1 MRGVNRKLGAA
12 LGRNSILQRGRG
24 GGSDKWHMVTFVDI
38 KSPQLCISQQHFPSK
53 DISFF
58 SKSDSQQKLAIKKKK
73 KKKKTYFEWLIQ

>member
-12 LGRNSILQRGRG
+12 LGRNSILQRGRGG

-58 SKSDSQQKLAIKKKK
+58 SKSDSQQKLAIKKKI
-73 KKKKTYFEWLIQ
+73 KKTYFE